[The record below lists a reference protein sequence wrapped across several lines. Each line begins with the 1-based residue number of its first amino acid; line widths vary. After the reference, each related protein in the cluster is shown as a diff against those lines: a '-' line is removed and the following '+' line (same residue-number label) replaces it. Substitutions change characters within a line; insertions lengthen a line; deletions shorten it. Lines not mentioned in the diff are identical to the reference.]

1 MNMKTIFLTYLIV
14 ITLPSAVFAQNKS
27 AQNPL
32 IFADVP
38 DMSMIRVGKNYYMSS
53 TTMHMSPGLPIMK
66 STDLVN
72 WKLIN
77 YAYDTLANIDEL
89 NLTNGKSTYGR
100 GSWASSLQYHAGVYY
115 VTTFAQTTGKTYIFR
130 TKDIDQGHWKMSS
143 FKPAYH
149 DHTLFL
155 DDDGKAYLVYG

>member
-53 TTMHMSPGLPIMK
+53 TTMHMSP
-66 STDLVN
+66 VN
-72 WKLIN
+72 IVG
-77 YAYDTLANIDEL
+77 AMRTLNFHTL
-89 NLTNGKSTYGR
+89 SLLTVFCPVSFFL
-100 GSWASSLQYHAGVYY
+100 SL
-115 VTTFAQTTGKTYIFR
+115 FF
-130 TKDIDQGHWKMSS
+130 SS
-143 FKPAYH
+143 FSFFFSLFSH
-149 DHTLFL
+149 DSFDTC
-155 DDDGKAYLVYG
+155 